1 MMEWWNNDTNKTNPN
16 FLAQYSNIPV
26 VQHSSS
32 QPTLPIFQY
41 SKKVFMFKRVRYLFV
56 KELIQVLR
64 DKRLRITLIFPP
76 IFQLIVFGYAANLD
90 VKNINTAV
98 RDLDQTV
105 ESRELINRFGSS
117 KYFNIISYPQT
128 PKEIEALIKKGDIIL
143 SIEIPSDFSRK
154 LKKGDTATVQII
166 LDGTESN
173 TAMISLGYLGR
184 ILSEYST
191 MIMIKRLNRQGMVGF
206 EEAGV
211 ELEHRIWFN
220 PNAESRLFYVPGVIA
235 SIAFLLPIILTAQAI
250 VREREIGTLEQI
262 MVTPIRSWELMLGKT
277 LPFAMIGL
285 ADAIMI
291 ALIGVFWFEV
301 PLRGNPFILLLGSVF
316 FLMSS
321 VGIGLFISTISSTQQ
336 QAQISTFFFM
346 MPAFI
351 LSGFA
356 FPLENM
362 PEWLQYITYANPLR
376 YFLIIIRGVFLKGN
390 GLDIL
395 WPQMLALVI
404 LGGLTIFLS
413 SMRFQ
418 KRLK

>member
-1 MMEWWNNDTNKTNPN
+1 
-16 FLAQYSNIPV
+16 
-26 VQHSSS
+26 
-32 QPTLPIFQY
+32 
-41 SKKVFMFKRVRYLFV
+41 MFKRVRFLFI

-90 VKNINTAV
+90 VKHINTAV
-98 RDLDQTV
+98 RDLDQSV
-105 ESRELINRFGSS
+105 ESRELITRFGSS
-117 KYFNIISYPQT
+117 KYFDIISYPQT
-128 PKEIEALIKKGDIIL
+128 PKEIEALIKKGDVIL
-143 SIEIPSDFSRK
+143 SIEIPSDFSKK
-154 LKKGDTATVQII
+154 LKKGNTATVQII

-173 TAMISLGYLGR
+173 TAMIALGYVSR

-191 MIMIKRLNRQGMVGF
+191 TIMIKRLNRQGMVGF

-211 ELEHRIWFN
+211 ELEQRIWFN

-235 SIAFLLPIILTAQAI
+235 SIAFLIPIILTAQAI

-262 MVTPIRSWELMLGKT
+262 MVTPIRSWELMVGKT

-285 ADAIMI
+285 VDAIMI

-301 PLRGNPFILLLGSVF
+301 PLRGNPLILLLGNVL

-395 WPQMLALVI
+395 WSEMLALAI
-404 LGGLTIFLS
+404 LGGFMIILS
-413 SMRFQ
+413 SLRFQ

>member
-1 MMEWWNNDTNKTNPN
+1 
-16 FLAQYSNIPV
+16 
-26 VQHSSS
+26 
-32 QPTLPIFQY
+32 
-41 SKKVFMFKRVRYLFV
+41 MFKRVQYLIV

-76 IFQLIVFGYAANLD
+76 IFQLIIFGYAANLD

-98 RDLDQTV
+98 RDLDQSV
-105 ESRELINRFGSS
+105 ESRELLNRFGSS
-117 KYFNIISYPQT
+117 KYFNIVSYPKT
-128 PKEIEALIKKGDIIL
+128 PKEIETLIKKGDVIL

-173 TAMISLGYLGR
+173 TAMIALGYLGR

-191 MIMIKRLNRQGMVGF
+191 AVMIKRLNREGMVGF

-291 ALIGVFWFEV
+291 ALIGIFWFEV
-301 PLRGNPFILLLGSVF
+301 PLRGNPLLLLLGNVF

-321 VGIGLFISTISSTQQ
+321 VGVGLFISTISSTQQ

-362 PEWLQYITYANPLR
+362 PEWLQTITYANPLR

-404 LGGLTIFLS
+404 LGTLTIFLS

>member
-1 MMEWWNNDTNKTNPN
+1 
-16 FLAQYSNIPV
+16 
-26 VQHSSS
+26 
-32 QPTLPIFQY
+32 
-41 SKKVFMFKRVRYLFV
+41 MFKRVRFLFV

-90 VKNINTAV
+90 VKHINTAV
-98 RDLDQTV
+98 RDLDQSV
-105 ESRELINRFGSS
+105 ESRELITRFGSS
-117 KYFNIISYPQT
+117 KYFDIISYPQT
-128 PKEIEALIKKGDIIL
+128 PKEIEALIKKGDVIL
-143 SIEIPSDFSRK
+143 SIEIPSDFSKK
-154 LKKGDTATVQII
+154 LKKGNTAAVQII

-173 TAMISLGYLGR
+173 TAMIALGYVSR

-191 MIMIKRLNRQGMVGF
+191 TIMIKRLNRQGMVGF

-211 ELEHRIWFN
+211 ELEQRIWFN

-235 SIAFLLPIILTAQAI
+235 SIAFLIPIILTAQAI

-262 MVTPIRSWELMLGKT
+262 MVTPIRSWELMVGKT

-301 PLRGNPFILLLGSVF
+301 PLRGNPLILLLGNVL

-362 PEWLQYITYANPLR
+362 PEWLQTITYANPLR

-395 WPQMLALVI
+395 WSEMLALAI
-404 LGGLTIFLS
+404 LGGFMIILS
-413 SMRFQ
+413 SLRFQ

>member
-1 MMEWWNNDTNKTNPN
+1 
-16 FLAQYSNIPV
+16 
-26 VQHSSS
+26 
-32 QPTLPIFQY
+32 
-41 SKKVFMFKRVRYLFV
+41 MFKRVRFLFV

-64 DKRLRITLIFPP
+64 DKRMRITLIFPP

-90 VKNINTAV
+90 VKHINTAV

-105 ESRELINRFGSS
+105 ESRELLNRFGSS
-117 KYFNIISYPQT
+117 KYFDIISYPQT
-128 PKEIEALIKKGDIIL
+128 PKEVEALIKKGDVIL

-173 TAMISLGYLGR
+173 TAMIALGYVGR

-191 MIMIKRLNRQGMVGF
+191 MIMIKRLNREGMVDF

-285 ADAIMI
+285 VDAIMI

-301 PLRGNPFILLLGSVF
+301 PLRGNPLILLLGNVL

-362 PEWLQYITYANPLR
+362 PEWLQTITYANPLR

-395 WPQMLALVI
+395 WLEMLALAI
-404 LGGLTIFLS
+404 LGGFMILLS
-413 SMRFQ
+413 SLRFQ
-418 KRLK
+418 KRLR

>member
-1 MMEWWNNDTNKTNPN
+1 
-16 FLAQYSNIPV
+16 
-26 VQHSSS
+26 
-32 QPTLPIFQY
+32 
-41 SKKVFMFKRVRYLFV
+41 MFGRVRYLFV

-90 VKNINTAV
+90 VKHINTAV
-98 RDLDQTV
+98 RDLDQSV
-105 ESRELINRFGSS
+105 ESRELITRFGSS
-117 KYFNIISYPQT
+117 KYFDIISYPQT
-128 PKEIEALIKKGDIIL
+128 PKEIEALIKKGDVIL
-143 SIEIPSDFSRK
+143 SIEIPSDFSKK
-154 LKKGDTATVQII
+154 LKKGNTATVQII

-173 TAMISLGYLGR
+173 TAMIALGYVGR

-191 MIMIKRLNRQGMVGF
+191 TIMIKRLNREGMVGF

-211 ELEHRIWFN
+211 ELEQRIWFN

-235 SIAFLLPIILTAQAI
+235 SIAFLIPIILTAQAI

-301 PLRGNPFILLLGSVF
+301 PLRGNPLILLLGNVL

-395 WPQMLALVI
+395 WSEMLALAI
-404 LGGLTIFLS
+404 LGGFMIILS
-413 SMRFQ
+413 SLRFQ